1 MSTVQED
8 SSQSTF
14 AGEQRI
20 VPLWRNWNFL
30 LLLGGQGVSSM
41 GTAISQLAF
50 PLLVLALTHS
60 PVQAGLMGASRGLP
74 YALFCLP
81 AGVFID
87 RWDRKRTMIICDTGR
102 AIALGSIPLVLALGH
117 LTIVQL
123 YIVSLIEGTLFVFF
137 NIAEWSALSR
147 VVPKEQLTAAA
158 GQDQVVYSSAS
169 LIGPSLG
176 GLLYSVS
183 TMLPFIGDA
192 ISYAVSV
199 ISLFFIKIRFQEQ
212 RETVQKGDRRGIWQE
227 IKEGMVWLWHNPLVR
242 FLAILTSGLTTPCYG
257 YALII
262 VVIAQHQHATP
273 FMIGLIL
280 GSGGVG
286 GLVGAVL
293 ASPLEKRFG
302 FTRVLIVSVWLW
314 ALLWLLYAFS
324 PNLLVLGI
332 VNAISFTVVPIY
344 NTMQASR
351 RLAAIPDALQGRV
364 NSVFRLIS
372 FGSQPLGVALTGVL
386 LQFVGPYL
394 TVVLLFIPQLVLAI
408 AASVNKSI
416 RRG

>member
-8 SSQSTF
+8 APQPIFS
-14 AGEQRI
+14 GEQRV
-20 VPLWRNWNFL
+20 VPLWRNPNFL
-30 LLLGGQGVSSM
+30 LLLGGQGVSSV

-87 RWDRKRTMIICDTGR
+87 RWDRKRTMILCDMGR
-102 AIALGSIPLVLALGH
+102 AIALGSIPLALALGH

-123 YIVSLIEGTLFVFF
+123 YIVSLIEGTLYVFF
-137 NIAEWSALSR
+137 NIAEWSALSH

-158 GQDQVVYSSAS
+158 GLDQVVFSTAS

-176 GLLYSVS
+176 GLLYSFAA
-183 TMLPFIGDA
+183 MLPFIGDA
-192 ISYAVSV
+192 VSYAVSV
-199 ISLFFIKIRFQEQ
+199 ISLCFIKIRFQEQ
-212 RETVQKGDRRGIWQE
+212 REVVQKGNIWHE
-227 IKEGMVWLWHNPLVR
+227 VKEGVVWLWHNPLVR

-302 FTRVLIVSVWLW
+302 FTRMLIVAVWLW

-324 PNLLVLGI
+324 PNPLVLGI

-344 NTMQASR
+344 NTLQASR
-351 RLAAIPDALQGRV
+351 RLAAIPDVLQGRV

-394 TVVLLFIPQLVLAI
+394 AVVLLFLPQFVLAI

-416 RRG
+416 RE